1 MIKKL
6 NKNGNSTYIFNECN
20 AIVIFL
26 LLAFIN
32 SVFQAIF
39 PFHLES
45 SLIAQSVKNLPAMQ
59 ETVVSFYKSWFSRNF
74 HISLYYQSHLHQ
86 VVTILFYCCSHERMV
101 WSPLFS
107 LLILGT
113 CVLYLFQI
121 NISRGLATVLFLKNW
136 H

>member
-32 SVFQAIF
+32 SGFQAIF

-45 SLIAQSVKNLPAMQ
+45 SLIAQLVKNLLAMQ
-59 ETVVSFYKSWFSRNF
+59 KTLVWF
-74 HISLYYQSHLHQ
+74 LGQ
-86 VVTILFYCCSHERMV
+86 ED
-101 WSPLFS
+101 PL
-107 LLILGT
+107 
-113 CVLYLFQI
+113 
-121 NISRGLATVLFLKNW
+121 
-136 H
+136 